1 MHIYT
6 PAPLPVKAIAE
17 VKSSMNVHFNID
29 NRKELFSIIYDFT
42 ITIVS
47 LVIVYIN
54 NKVFYAISLLV
65 LLGCRYVFDVF
76 TSRAHAKQAGV
87 ASR

>member
-6 PAPLPVKAIAE
+6 PAPLSVKAIAE
-17 VKSSMNVHFNID
+17 VKSSMNVHFTID

-54 NKVFYAISLLV
+54 IRSFILCGSFMLFLYLCS
-65 LLGCRYVFDVF
+65 
-76 TSRAHAKQAGV
+76 
-87 ASR
+87 